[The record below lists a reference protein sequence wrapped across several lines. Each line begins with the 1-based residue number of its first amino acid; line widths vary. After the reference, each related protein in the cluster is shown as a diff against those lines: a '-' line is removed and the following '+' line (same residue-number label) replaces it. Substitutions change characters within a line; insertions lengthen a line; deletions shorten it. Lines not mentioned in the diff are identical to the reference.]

1 MKRVILSIVFIL
13 FACVC
18 IAQDYD
24 FDVNRLANKLD
35 LTQEQTEYLWVIT
48 STFNRDIAN
57 AYEAKGHKKV
67 IKMADAIKK
76 NLKQTSKVLND
87 EQQKTYA
94 KLLLETIK
102 NNHINKIIY
111 ELESGRYNFSRE
123 VH

>member
-1 MKRVILSIVFIL
+1 MKRLALLAIFALCSIIGF
-13 FACVC
+13 
-18 IAQDYD
+18 AQDYD
-24 FDVNRLANKLD
+24 FDVNRLAEKLE
-35 LTQEQTEYLWVIT
+35 LTPEQTEYLWAIT

-87 EQQKTYA
+87 EQQKIYA

-102 NNHINKIIY
+102 NNHINQIIY
-111 ELESGRYNFSRE
+111 ELESGRYKTSRK
-123 VH
+123 VY